1 MFTTET
7 TKKFNE
13 ANFLNDVKKCDFSLK
28 TDDPNE
34 NCNFLT
40 NTFINIAN
48 NHAPLKKKF
57 IRENQAPFMTRNL
70 RKKIYT
76 RSGFRNKFC
85 KNPTKE
91 NKKLYKVQ
99 RNKCVGLRRKYI
111 KEYFHS
117 ISNNDIIRIKIVGT
131 L

>member
-48 NHAPLKKKF
+48 NHAPLRKKF

-70 RKKIYT
+70 RKKFIPEVDLEIN
-76 RSGFRNKFC
+76 FVKILLKKI
-85 KNPTKE
+85 KN
-91 NKKLYKVQ
+91 
-99 RNKCVGLRRKYI
+99 YI
-111 KEYFHS
+111 KYKETNVLPLGGN
-117 ISNNDIIRIKIVGT
+117 I
-131 L
+131 